1 MSSAILDTL
10 FTAMQRSKGL
20 PALEGTVSSVL
31 GSLNDFRKGHRD
43 VVNHIVEDAALTH
56 KVLKLA
62 NSAMYAPFARSA
74 DSVLAAV
81 SILGAD
87 AVLHLVLGTAVV
99 TAAELED
106 EESLAK
112 VLFSATLARSVCAE
126 RSEDVSIAALM
137 YDLGS
142 LMAATHLPHEMDA
155 IERRL
160 AAGQDFALA
169 QQEVLGMSLQDL
181 GAAVAQRWRLPPP
194 IISIID
200 GSGDPTLVG
209 VAKFSSQTSN
219 LVYDGKLDEA
229 HALVAQLDLPG
240 TDTSRVTELI
250 TSQFDELRDT
260 REPQAETRAE
270 HLLEALF
277 QSLSRH
283 RKHTVDELAGA
294 IFATF
299 AETLHAAHCLL
310 FTRTAS
316 GSYTIRCGHGPGVE
330 QLKQRLKISAEFKP
344 TAFHAAIKN
353 HVDVSITDV
362 SKLRPTALIDDYRQ
376 LLPEV
381 NKFLILPIGT
391 QRVGGLVY
399 CDWDTSKVLSDE
411 ELDAAKK
418 LRTLFLPFF
427 PG

>member
-1 MSSAILDTL
+1 MSSAILDKL
-10 FTAMQRSKGL
+10 FSAMQRSKGL
-20 PALEGTVSSVL
+20 PALEDTVSSVL
-31 GSLNDFRKGHRD
+31 GSLSDFRKGHRD
-43 VVNHIVEDAALTH
+43 VVHHIVEDAALTH

-81 SILGAD
+81 SILGSD

-106 EESLAK
+106 EESLAR
-112 VLFSATLARSVCAE
+112 VLFSAELARCVYAE

-142 LMAATHLPHEMDA
+142 LMAATHLPQEMAA
-155 IERRL
+155 IQRQL
-160 AAGQDFALA
+160 ASGQSFELA

-181 GAAVAQRWRLPPP
+181 GAAVAQRWRLPAP
-194 IISIID
+194 IVSIID

-209 VAKFSSQTSN
+209 VARFSSVTSA

-240 TDTSRVTELI
+240 TDTSKVTELI

-260 REPQAETRAE
+260 REPLADTSAE

-277 QSLSRH
+277 QSLSRN
-283 RKHTVDELAGA
+283 RKKTVEELAGA

-299 AETLHAAHCLL
+299 AQTLHAAHCLL
-310 FTRTAS
+310 FMRTTT
-316 GSYTIRCGHGPGVE
+316 GGYNIRCGHGPDVE
-330 QLKQRLKISAEFKP
+330 QLMQRLKISADFKP

-362 SKLRPTALIDDYRQ
+362 SKLRPTALIDDYTQ

-381 NKFLILPIGT
+381 NKFLILPIGNH
-391 QRVGGLVY
+391 RVGGLVY
-399 CDWDTSKVLSDE
+399 CDWDTSKVLSPE

-418 LRTLFLPFF
+418 LRTLFSPFF